1 VNTGRGAE
9 IAMMTEI
16 PSVSVELMEQ
26 GCIET
31 KQKKNASCVR
41 WERHGMKMTL
51 KNKLLRGENMY
62 RTIKVT
68 VVYDLDDPE
77 LDGLQINPKENVKA
91 MVERE
96 MIEVF
101 GWDEGYRSIEVEVI
115 DE

>member
-1 VNTGRGAE
+1 
-9 IAMMTEI
+9 
-16 PSVSVELMEQ
+16 
-26 GCIET
+26 
-31 KQKKNASCVR
+31 
-41 WERHGMKMTL
+41 
-51 KNKLLRGENMY
+51 MY

-77 LDGLQINPKENVKA
+77 LEGLQINPKENVKA

>member
-1 VNTGRGAE
+1 
-9 IAMMTEI
+9 
-16 PSVSVELMEQ
+16 
-26 GCIET
+26 
-31 KQKKNASCVR
+31 
-41 WERHGMKMTL
+41 
-51 KNKLLRGENMY
+51 MY

-77 LDGLQINPKENVKA
+77 LEGLQINPKENVKA

-101 GWDEGYRSIEVEVI
+101 GWDEGYRSVEVEVI